1 MAFSFNSLNT
11 KGGGG
16 GALAYDVNLSP
27 GLGQTHRCSFDVVS
41 CTFTSYPVFSTI
53 VKFLPKRF
61 PKTLPFFP
69 KR

>member
-1 MAFSFNSLNT
+1 
-11 KGGGG
+11 
-16 GALAYDVNLSP
+16 LAYDVNPSP
-27 GLGQTHRCSFDVVS
+27 NRCSFDDVS